1 MASGR
6 FLSKSVD
13 FSKFGGIIIL
23 NNQDF
28 KGCFSMNYH
37 STEGTI
43 IMTIPIVISLIFG
56 ALMVLLLNSCHL
68 FKLVNKPVS
77 IILRIITVLLGFYGI
92 PVVVIFKIVDA
103 ILWRAEVKERKK
115 QNEEK

>member
-1 MASGR
+1 MG
-6 FLSKSVD
+6 
-13 FSKFGGIIIL
+13 
-23 NNQDF
+23 
-28 KGCFSMNYH
+28 YY
-37 STEGTI
+37 STESTI
-43 IMTIPIVISLIFG
+43 IMAITIAISLIFG

-68 FKLVNKPVS
+68 FKLVNKPVR

-115 QNEEK
+115 QNEKE

>member
-1 MASGR
+1 
-6 FLSKSVD
+6 
-13 FSKFGGIIIL
+13 
-23 NNQDF
+23 
-28 KGCFSMNYH
+28 MNYH

-43 IMTIPIVISLIFG
+43 IMAITIAISLIFG

-68 FKLVNKPVS
+68 FKLVNKPVR

-115 QNEEK
+115 QNKEK

>member
-1 MASGR
+1 M
-6 FLSKSVD
+6 D
-13 FSKFGGIIIL
+13 
-23 NNQDF
+23 
-28 KGCFSMNYH
+28 YH

-43 IMTIPIVISLIFG
+43 IMMIPIAISLIVG

-68 FKLVNKPVS
+68 FKLVNKPVR
-77 IILRIITVLLGFYGI
+77 IILRIITVLLGFYI
-92 PVVVIFKIVDA
+92 VPAIVIFKIVDA